1 MALKCKVCK
10 ETIYAEGV
18 VIPWPPSVQKVI
30 DRQPPGAKPEDL
42 IPVYIVGHMQIAHPN
57 DPIGE
62 QLSQDGQ
69 NRLMAQLVSG
79 VTLLYFLSLV
89 EGEVPPK
96 ISQLC
101 RFGFEN
107 LSKIL
112 GQFEDT
118 HGKVLQTVKTTSQ
131 DS

>member
-1 MALKCKVCK
+1 MALKCKICQ

-18 VIPWPPSVQKVI
+18 VIPWPLSVQRII

-57 DPIGE
+57 DPIGQ
-62 QLSQDGQ
+62 QLSEDGQ
-69 NRLMAQLVSG
+69 NRLMAQLISG
-79 VTLLYFLSLV
+79 VTMLYFLALV
-89 EGEVPPK
+89 EGEMPSK

-101 RFGFEN
+101 RLGFEH
-107 LSKIL
+107 LQKIL

-118 HGKVLQTVKTTSQ
+118 HPEVLTIVRKTSE
-131 DS
+131 DN